1 MKRTI
6 ASAIALASVLGA
18 TSPGL
23 AAEENSLAEQRSD
36 GELSVMLGL
45 HQWLIMG
52 GGNVAAQYKTGRWV
66 FEYSHG
72 QALHLNNAARITLT
86 SEERE
91 AGVRVDMPWT
101 TGGGAGLR
109 LTRNLHA
116 LVEVKV
122 HRYEM
127 FGADRNQSLGY
138 YTFTVGPGLFYDIHL
153 WRGLFVQPLVRWW
166 PTVAETLDEDAA
178 TGFTRPDG
186 AIHRPR
192 AKVQGLFAN
201 VNLGWRF

>member
-6 ASAIALASVLGA
+6 ASAIAIASVFTSVLGA
-18 TSPGL
+18 TTPRL

-45 HQWLIMG
+45 HQWLIWKL

-72 QALHLNNAARITLT
+72 QALHLNNAARITLHQRGT
-86 SEERE
+86 RRL
-91 AGVRVDMPWT
+91 AFGWT
-101 TGGGAGLR
+101 CPGRPAAQPGLR
-109 LTRNLHA
+109 LTLTSHA

-127 FGADRNQSLGY
+127 FGADRNQ
-138 YTFTVGPGLFYDIHL
+138 
-153 WRGLFVQPLVRWW
+153 
-166 PTVAETLDEDAA
+166 
-178 TGFTRPDG
+178 
-186 AIHRPR
+186 
-192 AKVQGLFAN
+192 
-201 VNLGWRF
+201 

>member
-6 ASAIALASVLGA
+6 ASAIAIASVLGA
-18 TSPGL
+18 TPGL
-23 AAEENSLAEQRSD
+23 AAEENSLAEQRSG

-45 HQWLIMG
+45 QQWLIMG
-52 GGNVAAQYKTGRWV
+52 GGNVAVQYKTRRWV

-72 QALHLNNAARITLT
+72 QALHLNNAAKLTLD
-86 SEERE
+86 SDERA
-91 AGVRVDMPWT
+91 AGVRLDMPWT
-101 TGGGAGLR
+101 TGGGIGFR

-127 FGADRNQSLGY
+127 FGADRNQQVGY

-166 PTVAETLDEDAA
+166 PKVSDTLDEEAA
-178 TGFTRPDG
+178 PMFTRRDG
-186 AIHRPR
+186 GVHRAR
-192 AKVQGLFAN
+192 ARGLGVFAN